1 MGLSLEFLVSTVET
15 VLVLKNESHYFI
27 SYYYFLLLSDSQMVL
42 KKCPYLLNEMVNI
55 VAQLVGLGHAGRG
68 KSFEWI

>member
-15 VLVLKNESHYFI
+15 ILKNESHYFI
-27 SYYYFLLLSDSQMVL
+27 SYYYFPLLSDSQMVL